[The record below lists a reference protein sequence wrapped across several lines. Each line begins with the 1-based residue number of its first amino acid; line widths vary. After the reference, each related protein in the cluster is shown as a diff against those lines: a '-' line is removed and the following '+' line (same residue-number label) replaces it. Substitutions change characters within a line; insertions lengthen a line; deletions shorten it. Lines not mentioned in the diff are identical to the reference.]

1 MSSEINVTD
10 VTDVTDVP
18 TTTVNDLTKEEYDAI
33 VNTSLIHKE
42 ECQLMV
48 VQDKEPA
55 LVLWKSLMKKFKG
68 SGIPIRKDLTDT
80 ARKWKKK
87 SECCVAMISGVESQN
102 IECIAL
108 LSRNN
113 TKHKFFVDYI
123 ITMNP
128 VSTQPFIEM
137 LLTNMKKVAQQN
149 GTDIIVPKCYGRFVE
164 DSDIEIMASET
175 INVEV

>member
-1 MSSEINVTD
+1 MSNDEQYTSQ
-10 VTDVTDVP
+10 
-18 TTTVNDLTKEEYDAI
+18 DLTKEEYNEI
-33 VNTSLIHKE
+33 VSQSILYKE

-48 VQDKEPA
+48 VQEKEPA

-68 SGIPIRKDLTDT
+68 SGVPIRKDLTDK
-80 ARKWKKK
+80 ARLWKKK
-87 SECCVAMISGVESQN
+87 LECCVAMISGVESQN

-113 TKHKFFVDYI
+113 VNHKFFVDYI

-137 LLTNMKKVAQQN
+137 LLTNMKKVAQEN

-164 DSDIEIMASET
+164 DSDIEITASDT